1 MLLGKKRERDVEIPS
16 ASLSDIVFLLL
27 IFFLVTTAID
37 TEKGLDLVLPAPG
50 EEIIKIPPKNITN
63 LLVNATGQ
71 VLLDNELIDI
81 RDISRIIKDKIYENN
96 LLVVSLK
103 TVKETKFEDYLRVI
117 DQLKKAEAKRIS
129 IKDLMKLSKNIKN
142 WILNF

>member
-37 TEKGLDLVLPAPG
+37 TEKGLDLVLPPPG
-50 EEIIKIPPKNITN
+50 DIEIKIPKKNITN
-63 LLVNATGQ
+63 LLVNASGQ

-81 RDISRIIKDKIYENN
+81 KDIARIVKDKIFENE

-103 TVKETKFEDYLRVI
+103 TDKETKFQDYMKVL
-117 DQLKKAEAKRIS
+117 DQLKKAKAKRIS
-129 IKDLMKLSKNIKN
+129 IAEPEED
-142 WILNF
+142 